1 MPRHTFGVLFFWW
14 SAYLLVICSCY
25 LQGLLSGRSIVVGL
39 TESVVVVWKEYCGGF
54 DGVSGCG
61 FLMRA

>member
-1 MPRHTFGVLFFWW
+1 M
-14 SAYLLVICSCY
+14 
-25 LQGLLSGRSIVVGL
+25 GL